1 MPRLVAVQPQGCAPV
16 VRSALGLPPLD
27 GEVQTTVSGLQVAD
41 PPDGDLALEAINA
54 SHGSAVM
61 VSDAA
66 VHAAQRALARDE
78 GIFAEPA
85 GAASLAGLLAE
96 AAAGKIARGSVAVCV
111 VTGTGFKD
119 LRSFPSTD
127 DVPVLDADRLDEL
140 GELAGRLLE
149 ERMTRSAV

>member
-1 MPRLVAVQPQGCAPV
+1 
-16 VRSALGLPPLD
+16 
-27 GEVQTTVSGLQVAD
+27 
-41 PPDGDLALEAINA
+41 
-54 SHGSAVM
+54 M

-96 AAAGKIARGSVAVCV
+96 AEVGKIARGSVAVCV

-119 LRSFPSTD
+119 GRAFTTGDAP
-127 DVPVLDADRLDEL
+127 PVLDVERLDQL
-140 GELAGRLLE
+140 GDIAGRMLE
-149 ERMTRSAV
+149 ERMTRNAV